1 MPVTAEGTELDA
13 YLWGHLTKERDV
25 HFLTLGHQA
34 SEEWLVRPFGVIDGW
49 LVALGGKERGDSGP
63 SLGSNPSRPQP
74 FFPHT
79 HKEFEVSSTDQAIS
93 SIIPGATDDQDSR
106 GAPGHGRGGI
116 CLGNG
121 CGTAQPSQLHK
132 LVHAELVL
140 VKQLLVHGLGL
151 LLAEQ
156 THRLSPEASG
166 LGRGRHCVPG
176 PARWG
181 GPSAQAQARP
191 EPRLP

>member
-116 CLGNG
+116 CL
-121 CGTAQPSQLHK
+121 K
-132 LVHAELVL
+132 AETEGV
-140 VKQLLVHGLGL
+140 QSSFG
-151 LLAEQ
+151 Q
-156 THRLSPEASG
+156 
-166 LGRGRHCVPG
+166 
-176 PARWG
+176 
-181 GPSAQAQARP
+181 
-191 EPRLP
+191 